1 MENKIKTLGLGGL
14 IFESSNP
21 DRLAQFYKETL
32 GLPLELRTHGGLYE
46 HWECDYNNIHFAI
59 LKASEMFDGNLV
71 VPSFIVEDIEK
82 LISENSL
89 VLEDEIL
96 ALGGG
101 SFVGRI
107 KDPDGN
113 RVHLWMNKIYR
124 Q

>member
-1 MENKIKTLGLGGL
+1 MESRTKTNGLGGL
-14 IFESSNP
+14 IFESPNP
-21 DRLAQFYKETL
+21 DRLASFYKETL

-59 LKASEMFDGNLV
+59 LKASEVFDGNRI

-82 LISENSL
+82 LVSDHNL
-89 VLEDEIL
+89 TLEEDIL
-96 ALGGG
+96 PLGRG

-113 RVHLWMNKIYR
+113 RIHLWMNKS
-124 Q
+124 